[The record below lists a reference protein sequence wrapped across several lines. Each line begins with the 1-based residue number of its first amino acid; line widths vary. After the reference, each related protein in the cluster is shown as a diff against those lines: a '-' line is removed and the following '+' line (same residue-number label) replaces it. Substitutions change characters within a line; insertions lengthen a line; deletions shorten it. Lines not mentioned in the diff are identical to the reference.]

1 MADKVESKPSSPAK
15 STQQIEQR
23 GSLIIHH
30 DTDDELENVEVASTG
45 GDSLDISEDSF
56 ALSSDHESRVPV
68 EEAPQPLNEIVEVE
82 EEDDE
87 VVIVLKTP
95 HAVPLHVKPHFA
107 TQEEFMD
114 SPLAGKGV
122 PQRSGDMDLEGS
134 DKENIPQSPV
144 RRVFSTPRP
153 SDRSDSYV
161 TAPISFPV
169 SETSVPQEI
178 PESLQA
184 QQLTEPQTEEI
195 PNDHTTEVQ
204 QEEIIETKVPVAT
217 SPPEHQMQLPSLP
230 TRAPLNMKKS
240 FGVRKSH
247 RTSLME
253 TLAGRASII
262 PNRKTFFAQ
271 VTQNLEPTSSAE
283 PVAKPAE
290 PQPAPTESSI
300 TPLTTPVD
308 EATNPVKQQS
318 KEENPKGKKDKD
330 DTITIIDTELHL
342 GDQRLQTKFMNESQR
357 IHDALNSLK
366 LKSTPGQPLRE
377 AHQDRMLEAATPAP
391 VRTVVDQD
399 MEFDDEDDWIPRKD
413 YSTLAQKLASEEPS
427 KLAQPEEH
435 IPAEAA
441 KVPEPVVEDPL
452 QVDSISPPTVSQQD
466 PSPIRSPVSTLPI
479 SAPPPPSPSSS
490 MFQSAAAH
498 AMDVIRN
505 ALGVIIHPHPSG
517 PTEQIETDLAQP
529 GQASSNTNNIYPR
542 LSEDLDLEAMGDI
555 QNENFTVHY
564 DDRASMD
571 STYFTQSD
579 GPSQPLAEPMQ
590 QTHRQSNIPD
600 NPSHATMLPPPK
612 QKVDPKPKPV
622 PVSIRVPTAL
632 QRQKEQQKKIA
643 STTIYPTLTQSKSV
657 PDLASPGKLPRDD
670 TSRMSSVSTQSTGSF
685 MKGAGQ
691 IKALNA
697 AKMAKQ
703 REEQD
708 RERKAVKKFEME
720 KKRQQAVQKQK
731 QQDED
736 RRKQLNT
743 QKKTI
748 TKVIIS
754 WDSC

>member
-1 MADKVESKPSSPAK
+1 
-15 STQQIEQR
+15 
-23 GSLIIHH
+23 
-30 DTDDELENVEVASTG
+30 
-45 GDSLDISEDSF
+45 
-56 ALSSDHESRVPV
+56 
-68 EEAPQPLNEIVEVE
+68 
-82 EEDDE
+82 
-87 VVIVLKTP
+87 
-95 HAVPLHVKPHFA
+95 
-107 TQEEFMD
+107 MD
-114 SPLAGKGV
+114 SPLAGKGA
-122 PQRSGDMDLEGS
+122 PQGSGEMDLEGS

-169 SETSVPQEI
+169 SETPAPEEI
-178 PESLQA
+178 PESLQV
-184 QQLTEPQTEEI
+184 QNLTEPQTEEI
-195 PNDHTTEVQ
+195 RCDKTAETH

-283 PVAKPAE
+283 PVAKPVE
-290 PQPAPTESSI
+290 PKPAPTESSI
-300 TPLTTPVD
+300 TPLTTPTD
-308 EATNPVKQQS
+308 EATNPVTQQS
-318 KEENPKGKKDKD
+318 KEENPKGKKEKD

-342 GDQRLQTKFMNESQR
+342 GDQRLQTKFMSQSQR

-366 LKSTPGQPLRE
+366 FKSTPGQPLRE
-377 AHQDRMLEAATPAP
+377 AHQDRMLETETPAP
-391 VRTVVDQD
+391 VRTVVDHD
-399 MEFDDEDDWIPRKD
+399 MELDDEDDWIPRKD
-413 YSTLAQKLASEEPS
+413 YSTLTQKLASRQPGHH
-427 KLAQPEEH
+427 AQPEKH
-435 IPAEAA
+435 IPAEAVN
-441 KVPEPVVEDPL
+441 VPESVEDSV
-452 QVDSISPPTVSQQD
+452 QVDNIPPPTASQQA
-466 PSPIRSPVSTLPI
+466 PSPIRSPVSALPI
-479 SAPPPPSPSSS
+479 SAPLPPSPASS

-505 ALGVIIHPHPSG
+505 ALGVIVQPHPSG
-517 PTEQIETDLAQP
+517 PTGQIETDLAQP

-542 LSEDLDLEAMGDI
+542 LSEDLDPEPMGDI

-590 QTHRQSNIPD
+590 QTHRPSNIPD
-600 NPSHATMLPPPK
+600 NSSRATMLPPPK
-612 QKVDPKPKPV
+612 PKVDPKPKPV

-643 STTIYPTLTQSKSV
+643 TTTIYPTLTQSKSV

-670 TSRMSSVSTQSTGSF
+670 TSRMSSVSMQSTGSF

-703 REEQD
+703 REEQE
-708 RERKAVKKFEME
+708 RERKAAKKFEME
-720 KKRQQAVQKQK
+720 KKRQEAVQKQK
-731 QQDED
+731 QQEEE
-736 RRKQLNT
+736 RRKHLNT

-754 WDSC
+754 RDPC